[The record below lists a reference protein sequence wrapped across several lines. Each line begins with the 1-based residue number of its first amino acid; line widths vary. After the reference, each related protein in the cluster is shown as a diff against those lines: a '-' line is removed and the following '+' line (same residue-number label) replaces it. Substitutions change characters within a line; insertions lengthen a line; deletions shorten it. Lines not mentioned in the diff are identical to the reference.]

1 MSLRLLWVM
10 LRWILRKAH
19 SSSFVR
25 KVQRKGKEDV
35 WKIHLSKLRY
45 TATFRNVFVTECSRV
60 YFGWSTVEVAEHAC
74 VFIGLMC
81 QWKWAY
87 VFDHTPLRVPV
98 HVCVITSAWKKVW
111 LHCKG
116 SICTDVN
123 VSAAWLRSSLQ
134 CWHVTSYIQ
143 MSVLILSKLEGMGF
157 YVCLGSM

>member
-45 TATFRNVFVTECSRV
+45 TATFRNVCDWVFQSVFWLEH
-60 YFGWSTVEVAEHAC
+60 GWSCWTC
-74 VFIGLMC
+74 LSVFIGLMC

-87 VFDHTPLRVPV
+87 VFDHTPLRVPI

-116 SICTDVN
+116 SICTDVD